1 LKFGAIKIFGGAVF
15 LSFESISEH

>member
-15 LSFESISEH
+15 LLFESISEH